1 MCEDTGNDGSA
12 GIDPAA
18 DPVSVTEEP
27 SRPSVSE
34 GNRLRGQGIVT
45 EEVVEDEEGERDGK
59 KSEGHSHLRAVAG
72 ADEGRGGRVSDIEER
87 EGEVFQGD
95 SPAHQGRVLLE
106 LPATNGVDS
115 DGNGSPGGRGVEGG
129 EGDAECRGSW
139 RQPLTPHSPRLPALG
154 SAVAMQVEEH
164 RGHRPVLVRGS
175 RGWPLSPGRGEG
187 RSRKEGECAG
197 DETEDE
203 VLKRLE
209 CKSANAT
216 SS

>member
-34 GNRLRGQGIVT
+34 GNSLRGQGIVT

-72 ADEGRGGRVSDIEER
+72 ADEGRGGRVSDKEER

-95 SPAHQGRVLLE
+95 SPAHQGRVLLD
-106 LPATNGVDS
+106 LPATNGVYS
-115 DGNGSPGGRGVEGG
+115 DGNASPGGRGVEGGMG

-139 RQPLTPHSPRLPALG
+139 RQPLTPRLPAQG
-154 SAVAMQVEEH
+154 SEVAMQIEEH
-164 RGHRPVLVRGS
+164 RGRRPVTVRG
-175 RGWPLSPGRGEG
+175 RNGWPHSPGREQGS
-187 RSRKEGECAG
+187 SREEGECSG
-197 DETEDE
+197 NETEDE
-203 VLKRLE
+203 VVKRLE
-209 CKSANAT
+209 RKSANAA